1 MNRAGPVVFKLV
13 LLTVPLVSVFF
24 IMPSAMSIGHQVAP
38 PARMQLF
45 SYKIS
50 SSALGESSFLEP
62 SLNLIDGPHR
72 TFLPS

>member
-38 PARMQLF
+38 PARC
-45 SYKIS
+45 SYFHTRFP
-50 SSALGESSFLEP
+50 LLLWG
-62 SLNLIDGPHR
+62 N
-72 TFLPS
+72 LPSSNPA